1 MAGRIRM
8 AVLLSGSGRTL
19 QNFLDLSRAGKL
31 KAEVVKVISSLS
43 TVYGLERARNAG
55 VPTAVVRRKDHDSDD
70 AFSRAIT
77 RELDACSPD
86 LVALAGFMCFY
97 KMPQHYA
104 HRIMNIHP
112 ALLPVFGGK
121 GFYGERVHQAVLD
134 HGCKVSGCTVHFLD
148 NVYDHGPIIVQKTVP
163 VLDDDDAH
171 ALADR
176 VFEKELEAY
185 PEAVNLFAEGRLKV
199 EGRRV
204 RVLPR

>member
-55 VPTAVVRRKDHDSDD
+55 VQSAVVRRKDHDSDD

-86 LVALAGFMCFY
+86 LVALAGFICFY
-97 KMPQHYA
+97 KLPPRTPRSSQINVFI
-104 HRIMNIHP
+104 RFPLQRVIRSRSP
-112 ALLPVFGGK
+112 A
-121 GFYGERVHQAVLD
+121 E
-134 HGCKVSGCTVHFLD
+134 S
-148 NVYDHGPIIVQKTVP
+148 
-163 VLDDDDAH
+163 
-171 ALADR
+171 
-176 VFEKELEAY
+176 
-185 PEAVNLFAEGRLKV
+185 
-199 EGRRV
+199 RRV
-204 RVLPR
+204 CPPQSR